1 MHQHLNSHH
10 KKEVEE
16 MERSIVH
23 KDQEPR
29 HQIIGKNDAIDDLAI
44 AMCSSTVPFRFLRNK
59 HFREFCRKL
68 NPDHQILDSRS
79 SKVWIF
85 VDGWSAKYMDSE
97 LCYKHHRNKQ
107 DYFQLLGIEP
117 ISASATAA

>member
-10 KKEVEE
+10 EKEVEE

-29 HQIIGKNDAIDDLAI
+29 HQIIGKNDANDDLAI
-44 AMCSSTVPFRFLRNK
+44 AMCSSTVPFRFLKNK

-68 NPDHQILDSRS
+68 MLN
-79 SKVWIF
+79 F
-85 VDGWSAKYMDSE
+85 V
-97 LCYKHHRNKQ
+97 
-107 DYFQLLGIEP
+107 LLLP
-117 ISASATAA
+117 FF